1 MPNPP
6 KPTALRL
13 IEGNRG
19 KRALPKQEPD
29 PTYLNDLTAPAWL
42 PADAARVW
50 DDLAPKLRAARL
62 LTEVDVYLLAMGCVS
77 VAQYQNALT
86 RTGPALVKSKAVEDE
101 EGNPVETGEQVN
113 PWFIAQSMSFK
124 QIMTIFREFGLSP
137 AARTRIAV
145 NPQGNLFDDQ
155 EKGTGSYF

>member
-29 PTYLNDLTAPAWL
+29 PAYLNDLTPPAWM

-50 DDLAPKLRAARL
+50 NDLAPKLRAARL
-62 LTEVDVYLLAMGCVS
+62 LTEVDAYLLAMGCVS
-77 VAQYQNALT
+77 VAQYQNALA
-86 RTGPALVKSKAVEDE
+86 RTGAALVKSKMVQDDD
-101 EGNPVETGEQVN
+101 GNPVETGEQVN